1 MKSLKKLAFIAI
13 LLIGVTSLSGCYV
26 LEYNVG
32 SGAQTGVETK
42 QKNHYLIFGLAPLK
56 TSDPIA
62 MAGGASDYRVRIE
75 HTFVDGLLNAITFG
89 IYNPTT
95 TTVTK

>member
-1 MKSLKKLAFIAI
+1 MKKVLFNAIMVASLCLM
-13 LLIGVTSLSGCYV
+13 LTSCYTYQ
-26 LEYNVG
+26 YNVG
-32 SGAQTGVETK
+32 SGSQTGVVVKE
-42 QKNHYLIFGLAPLK
+42 KNHYLIYGLAPIG
-56 TSDPIA
+56 TSDPVA
-62 MAGGASDYRVRIE
+62 MAGGAKDYTVKIE

>member
-1 MKSLKKLAFIAI
+1 MKKVLFNSFL
-13 LLIGVTSLSGCYV
+13 VVSLSLMLTSCYT
-26 LEYNVG
+26 YSYSVG
-32 SGAQTGVETK
+32 NGSQTGVVVKE
-42 QKNHYLIFGLAPLK
+42 KNHYLIYGLAPIS
-56 TSDPIA
+56 TSSPTE
-62 MAGGASDYRVRIE
+62 MAKGAKDYDVKIE